1 MIDAAFSR
9 EDGLAEHQLSNDAA
23 HRPDINVGA
32 IVGVSEDELGCAVVA
47 RADVG
52 DVWLARDQLLCAT
65 EVAQFE
71 DVGASID

>member
-1 MIDAAFSR
+1 MVDAAFSW

-32 IVGVSEDELGCAVVA
+32 IVGVSEDELGGAVVA

-52 DVWLARDQLLCAT
+52 DVRLALNQLLCAA
-65 EVAQFE
+65 EVAQLE